1 MVTLPFR
8 FVYSLGSELLQFL
21 IAIIWGARPPPASPD
36 PVGDVRHFS
45 EQFSST
51 YGHTGPDLTH
61 VSYATAAQQAKEEL
75 RFLLVYLHN
84 WDLAETEQYCREV
97 ICSEEFVAV
106 IREKN
111 ILYWAVDV
119 QSAEGKR
126 GGCALCLGWTAAA

>member
-1 MVTLPFR
+1 M
-8 FVYSLGSELLQFL
+8 
-21 IAIIWGARPPPASPD
+21 
-36 PVGDVRHFS
+36 
-45 EQFSST
+45 
-51 YGHTGPDLTH
+51 
-61 VSYATAAQQAKEEL
+61 
-75 RFLLVYLHN
+75 LVVHG
-84 WDLAETEQYCREV
+84 REV